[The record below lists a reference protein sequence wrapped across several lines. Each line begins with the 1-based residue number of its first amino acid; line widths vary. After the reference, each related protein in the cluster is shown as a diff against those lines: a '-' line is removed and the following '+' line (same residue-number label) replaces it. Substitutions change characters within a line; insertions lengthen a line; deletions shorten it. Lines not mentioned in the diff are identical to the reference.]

1 MEELDMNYLCSVMG
15 SLSGVPIRLYDGD
28 ELEFFYSTVHLPKDP
43 IVVYKDRL
51 WAIGSHV
58 GYYATRHFNFYGIV
72 NHGMKKLIIGPTRQV
87 ANSEAELRELA
98 FRADVSPEDTPNQ
111 LTNLQ

>member
-43 IVVYKDRL
+43 IVVYKEQMGTAL
-51 WAIGSHV
+51 ILL
-58 GYYATRHFNFYGIV
+58 YGCAD
-72 NHGMKKLIIGPTRQV
+72 LL
-87 ANSEAELRELA
+87 EALA
-98 FRADVSPEDTPNQ
+98 GAQFGG
-111 LTNLQ
+111 